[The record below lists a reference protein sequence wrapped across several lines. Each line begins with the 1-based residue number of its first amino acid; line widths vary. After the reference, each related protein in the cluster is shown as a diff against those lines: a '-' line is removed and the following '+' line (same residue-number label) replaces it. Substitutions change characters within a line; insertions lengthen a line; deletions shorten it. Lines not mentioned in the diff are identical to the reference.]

1 MAKKNGLGSGLGAL
15 FENAY
20 HPEKSNPEESAVIQK
35 LPITKVEPREDQPRR
50 AFDEEALAELAESV
64 KRYGVIQPVTV
75 RPMDSGFYQIIAGER
90 RWRAAR
96 EAGLEEIPVHILEA
110 DDKAAMEMALVE
122 NLQREDLN
130 PVDEAM
136 GYQTLIE
143 EYGLTQ
149 EEAANA
155 VGKSRVTVTNALRLL
170 NLSKEVLDC
179 LEKGELTAGHARALL
194 QIREAELQ
202 KKAARQIIEKR
213 LSVRQAEQLARRL
226 SREPAVTENSDG
238 FPAVDYVKEVERE
251 LENTLG
257 RKVKLVEGK
266 KTGYISITFYGKED
280 REKLIDNLRLF
291 SSLRRNK

>member
-226 SREPAVTENSDG
+226 SREPAVTETSDG

>member
-110 DDKAAMEMALVE
+110 DDKSAMEMALVE

-226 SREPAVTENSDG
+226 SREPAVTETSDG